1 MDAAPCS
8 PERVGGSEVQL
19 IGETRLTPRQFDAPG
34 PLTARLACR
43 LAKPRPLWA
52 SGDRGYGGRANSE
65 VSVDTVRDHALAR
78 LRRELCAVKI
88 HRDLVGLEGH
98 KIGDARDLG
107 PGVLIGPCSAARV
120 SNVVIAG

>member
-1 MDAAPCS
+1 MLPPCS
-8 PERVGGSEVQL
+8 PARVGGSEVQL
-19 IGETRLTPRQFDAPG
+19 IDETRLTPRQFDAPG

-65 VSVDTVRDHALAR
+65 VSVDTVRDH
-78 LRRELCAVKI
+78 
-88 HRDLVGLEGH
+88 DLVRLEGH
-98 KIGDARDLG
+98 KTGDARDLG
-107 PGVLIGPCSAARV
+107 PDILIGPCSAARV